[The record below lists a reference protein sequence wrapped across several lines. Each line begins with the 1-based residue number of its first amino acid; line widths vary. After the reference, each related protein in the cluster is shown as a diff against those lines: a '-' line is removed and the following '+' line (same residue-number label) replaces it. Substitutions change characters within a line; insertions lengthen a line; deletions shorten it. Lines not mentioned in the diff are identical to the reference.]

1 MATTPMRE
9 GPPPAVTDETLAGMH
24 DDPRFLDLKR
34 RLFRFIVPATL
45 GFLAWYFLYVLLSA
59 YARDLMDTV
68 LFGNINLALVLGLGQ
83 FVSTFGIAWG
93 YSRYVAR
100 RFDPTADT
108 LREGMENGDD
118 A

>member
-9 GPPPAVTDETLAGMH
+9 GPPPAVSEEALAGMH

-34 RLFRFIVPATL
+34 RLFRFVVPFTV
-45 GFLAWYFLYVLLSA
+45 GFLVWYFLYVLLSA
-59 YARDLMDTV
+59 YARDFMGTV
-68 LFGNINLALVLGLGQ
+68 LFGNVNLALVLGLGQ

-93 YSRYVAR
+93 YSRYAAR
-100 RFDPTADT
+100 RFDPSADA
-108 LREGMENGDD
+108 LRTGIENGDD